1 MSQTSKIGIIVDDD
15 FSSKNNPP
23 YPHPIFLS
31 YESPMRIKSIINY
44 LERQGVFDNERIS
57 KIKTNPVEESTLH
70 LAHTKYHVESIKN
83 FSSRGFGLLGDEV
96 FVTEDTF
103 NLAKKAV
110 GGTLRA
116 IESVLNYEVNQ
127 SFALVRPPGH
137 HALQEKASGLCI
149 FNNIANSVIYLRE
162 KIHDYQRI
170 AIIDIDAHFGDGL
183 VQYFYDD
190 PSVLYFSVH
199 EFDYGEGDIGF
210 IDELG
215 AEEGLGR
222 SINFPIPMNTSDVD
236 FLEFMDVLEPIL
248 EEFKPQLII
257 IATGFD
263 LYFDDPVGNGLLT
276 SLSYYRFTKR
286 ILKIAENI
294 CEGKLA
300 FILEGGYSFVGLP
313 HCVYAIIKALL
324 GEDYEQP
331 IFEKIEFLEESKKED
346 ISKIKNSLK
355 KLLSSYWDS
364 IK

>member
-1 MSQTSKIGIIVDDD
+1 MPQTNKIGIIVDED

-31 YESPMRIKSIINY
+31 YESPMRIRAIINY
-44 LERQGVFDNERIS
+44 LERQGIFDNERIS
-57 KIKTNPVEESTLH
+57 KIEATPVEESILH
-70 LAHTKYHVESIKN
+70 LAHTNYHIESIKN

-96 FVTEDTF
+96 FVTGDTF
-103 NLAKKAV
+103 DLAKKAV

-116 IESVLNYEVNQ
+116 IESVLNNDVNQ

-149 FNNIANSVIYLRE
+149 FNNIANSVIYLR
-162 KIHDYQRI
+162 KKLHNDQKI

-190 PSVLYFSVH
+190 PSVLYFSIH
-199 EFDYGEGDIGF
+199 EFDFIDGDIGF

-215 AEEGLGR
+215 VEDGLGR
-222 SINFPIPMNTSDVD
+222 SINFPVPSNISDVD
-236 FLEFMDVLEPIL
+236 FLEFMDILEPIL

-257 IATGFD
+257 VAAGFD

-276 SLSYYRFTKR
+276 SLSYYRFTESL
-286 ILKIAENI
+286 LKIAENL

-300 FILEGGYSFVGLP
+300 FILEGGYSLVGLP
-313 HCVYAIIKALL
+313 HCVYAVIKAFL
-324 GEDYEQP
+324 GEDYEEP
-331 IFEKIEFLEESKKED
+331 IFERINFLEETKKDE
-346 ISKIKNSLK
+346 IKKIKDSLK
-355 KLLSSYWDS
+355 KLLSNYWNS